1 MALTEAPANRSQ
13 AMLSNTHFSLAVHVL
28 SALAYAEGQVLGSEM
43 LAKSMGTNPSFL
55 RGLIGQLRD
64 AGLVGTKL
72 GKGGGSFLARPAD
85 QITLLDV
92 YRVTE
97 IKPAM
102 TSHVCDGSS
111 PCPVARNMEKMLE
124 DLNRK
129 LEDTVTTELQ
139 KTTLADLVGQY
150 IR

>member
-1 MALTEAPANRSQ
+1 
-13 AMLSNTHFSLAVHVL
+13 MLSNTHFTLAVHVL
-28 SALAYAEGQVLGSEM
+28 TALAFQEGKVIGSSD

-55 RGLIGQLRD
+55 RGIMGQLRD
-64 AGLVGTKL
+64 AGLVETRL
-72 GKGGGSFLARPAD
+72 GKAGGSVLARPAD
-85 QITLLDV
+85 QITLLDI
-92 YRVTE
+92 YHVTE
-97 IKPAM
+97 MKPAL
-102 TSHVCDGSS
+102 TAHVCDGSS

-139 KTTLADLVGQY
+139 KTTLADLLGEY